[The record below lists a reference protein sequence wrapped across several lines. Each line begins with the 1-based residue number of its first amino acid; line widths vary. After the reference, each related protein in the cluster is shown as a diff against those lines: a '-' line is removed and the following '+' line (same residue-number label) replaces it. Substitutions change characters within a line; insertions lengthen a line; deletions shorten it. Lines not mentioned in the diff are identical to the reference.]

1 MNLDVKPYVKKVE
14 KPWGYEL
21 HFTKENLPYM
31 LKLIHINAGKRLSL
45 QMHDK
50 KHESWVALNGDC
62 RVYLEDKNGNMLEI
76 KMEKGASYTCA
87 VGQKH
92 RLAAGEIDAEIIE
105 ASTPEIG
112 TTFRIGDDFNRPD
125 ETEDVR
131 KDPNRGWN
139 PS

>member
-1 MNLDVKPYVKKVE
+1 MNLDVAPYVKKVE

-45 QMHDK
+45 QVHDK
-50 KHESWVALNGDC
+50 KQESWLALSGDC
-62 RVYLEDKNGNMLEI
+62 IVYLEDESGRMLEI
-76 KMEKGASYTCA
+76 KMQKGVSYTCA
-87 VGQKH
+87 TNQKH

-112 TTFRIGDDFNRPD
+112 TTFRIEDDFGRPD
-125 ETEDVR
+125 ETEKLR
-131 KDPNRGWN
+131 KDPSRGWD